1 MKIDNLSICQYERK
15 SVYKQCDSSLVVKL
29 CMKDKRDKGDNVTIW
44 SEMEQEKTVVA

>member
-15 SVYKQCDSSLVVKL
+15 SVYKQCDSGLVVKL